1 VIVDDANFV
10 GLTRFPPEYDAPLLV
25 YANAMEATEIASKC
39 LEAIAGWRLKILKS
53 PGRVQ
58 HIELAHRD

>member
-10 GLTRFPPEYDAPLLV
+10 GLTRFPPEYDAPFFV
-25 YANAMEATEIASKC
+25 DADAMEATEIASEC
-39 LEAIAGWRLKILKS
+39 LEAIAGWSLKILKS